1 MPALRVHDFA
11 SFVHA
16 DNASILTSELKHLA
30 EHKRFPRRAWVNVW
44 DVQSSHQ
51 YLLLP
56 TGTQQE
62 LESAAML
69 RGASLLGLADGEV
82 TLATAVGSTRAARG
96 RQKTELSFFAAES
109 EAMRQRLRPIVD
121 AGFLVDGVTTPCG
134 ALWSQARLRRP
145 ALPREA
151 HAYVALGSAFSALAI
166 FSNGFFLYGKDLNW
180 GYAAPRGGAPVIDRE
195 DLAGRMFAELRRSFL
210 FVKQYWEEDV
220 SQVLLCGEMPEI
232 RSLTVPLIERLGIE
246 VETLDTLDGI
256 EATGLPEGFAD
267 QAATFRLASSIAV
280 EPSPANL
287 LPVEIAVQ
295 HVNRTRRR
303 VMAAGLAA
311 AVVLAAFLYGL
322 TNFVIDDTGQG
333 SPKGQRYESSGTN
346 VVPTFRSATTSA
358 ARSATTRRPSQQGPS
373 TDAQNAPSTVQGPS
387 PVAVNDTARQGD
399 HSPAAAPNVGARAS
413 IADVT
418 TVPRQRPRETLKPV
432 GTTLRSPPTSIPEP
446 ATEADPKVGSILF
459 SEQRRLAI
467 IDGRI
472 VRPGD
477 RLGTGFVQAI
487 DRDSVVIT
495 TAAGRSKR
503 LLLNRPQI
511 LRLEPTGQ

>member
-1 MPALRVHDFA
+1 MPLLRVHDFA

-30 EHKRFPRRAWVNVW
+30 EHKGFPRRAWVNVW

-51 YLLLP
+51 YILLP
-56 TGTQQE
+56 SAPQQQ
-62 LESAAML
+62 LESAARQ
-69 RGASLLGLADGEV
+69 RGASLLGLDDGEV
-82 TLATAVGSTRAARG
+82 TFATAVGSTRAARG
-96 RQKTELSFFAAES
+96 RQKTELSFFAAGS
-109 EAMRQRLRPIVD
+109 EAIRQRLRPILD
-121 AGFLVDGVTTPCG
+121 AGFVVDGVTTSCG

-145 ALPREA
+145 AMPREV

-166 FSNGFFLYGKDLNW
+166 FSDGFFLYGKDLNW
-180 GYAAPRGGAPVIDRE
+180 GYAASRPGVPVIDRE
-195 DLAGRMFAELRRSFL
+195 DLAGRIAAELRRSFL
-210 FVKQYWEEDV
+210 FLKQYWEEDV

-256 EATGLPEGFAD
+256 DTAGLPEGFAD

-287 LPVEIAVQ
+287 LPVEITAE
-295 HVNRTRRR
+295 HVTRIRHR

-311 AVVLAAFLYGL
+311 AIVLAAFLYGL
-322 TNFVIDDTGQG
+322 TNFVVEDAAQGVPSKVEGPILSAVEGRGRSAVGSGVNVNNTVRQG
-333 SPKGQRYESSGTN
+333 SASS
-346 VVPTFRSATTSA
+346 
-358 ARSATTRRPSQQGPS
+358 
-373 TDAQNAPSTVQGPS
+373 
-387 PVAVNDTARQGD
+387 
-399 HSPAAAPNVGARAS
+399 APNVS
-413 IADVT
+413 KPQVADVT
-418 TVPRQRPRETLKPV
+418 TESRQQPKPV
-432 GTTLRSPPTSIPEP
+432 GTTARQPRAGQVGRTRRTSTTSLPEP
-446 ATEADPKVGSILF
+446 ATETDPQVRSILF
-459 SEQRRLAI
+459 SEERRLAI

-495 TAAGRSKR
+495 TAAGRTKR
-503 LLLNRPQI
+503 LLLHRPQI
-511 LRLEPTGQ
+511 LGLEPARQ